1 MAEGKAKAAE
11 KKEEKGPEMVSLK
24 DVAKAAGVEPRE
36 ARAILRKI
44 GARSD
49 EQKRFR
55 WQFDPK
61 EVSGVVA
68 KIKGALAEKAK
79 KAEEAKKA
87 EKEEE

>member
-1 MAEGKAKAAE
+1 MADKEAKAAG
-11 KKEEKGPEMVSLK
+11 KEEKPKEPEMVSLK
-24 DVAKAAGVEPRE
+24 DVAKAAGVGPRE

-49 EQKRFR
+49 DQKRSH

-68 KIKGALAEKAK
+68 KIKGALAEKTK
-79 KAEEAKKA
+79 KAEEARKA
-87 EKEEE
+87 KE